1 MSQSRS
7 TGITRKQCSGCLSPQ
22 RESKIIFILDSTPW
36 IPDSRNWIPLFVSK
50 TWILDSGIV
59 SGFLDSLCCIPNS
72 TSKIFPDSGVYKQNF
87 PRLQIPDSRFQ
98 KAFQIFLWGDVFL
111 RSAAKQK
118 LYVRKRDVS
127 VASTIFQATTFIR
140 RSNSSLHSKRFLLVS
155 E

>member
-36 IPDSRNWIPLFVSK
+36 IPDSRNWIPLFVNK

-87 PRLQIPDSRFQ
+87 PRLQIPDSRRLSKFSYGAMSFCGLPQ
-98 KAFQIFLWGDVFL
+98 TKMICTETRRVSSKHDFSSYNIYKAQ
-111 RSAAKQK
+111 
-118 LYVRKRDVS
+118 
-127 VASTIFQATTFIR
+127 
-140 RSNSSLHSKRFLLVS
+140 
-155 E
+155 